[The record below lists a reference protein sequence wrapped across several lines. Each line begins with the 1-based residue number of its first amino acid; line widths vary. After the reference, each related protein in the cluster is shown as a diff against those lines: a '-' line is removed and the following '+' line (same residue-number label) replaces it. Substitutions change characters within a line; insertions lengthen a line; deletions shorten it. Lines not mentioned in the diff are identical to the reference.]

1 MKKMIKNQVDG
12 ASNQN
17 KERAFGLLTNIMV
30 LFTSVWLYFSK
41 NLAK

>member
-1 MKKMIKNQVDG
+1 MKKKDKNQVDG
-12 ASNQN
+12 ASIQN